1 MTITPNSNPTAFV
14 FRRRRALAPPAL
26 RLHVSSGPIGLAA
39 ASTASSSPPNPSE
52 RPTAE
57 PANLSAIASL
67 PLPNAQAGA
76 QIETAAALS
85 P

>member
-14 FRRRRALAPPAL
+14 FRRRRTLAPPAL
-26 RLHVSSGPIGLAA
+26 RLHVAFAPIGLAA
-39 ASTASSSPPNPSE
+39 ASTASSAPPNRSE
-52 RPTAE
+52 RPTAK

-67 PLPNAQAGA
+67 PLPDAQAGA
-76 QIETAAALS
+76 QIEPAAALS